1 MSTPHAS
8 AKPEPCVLVIFGA
21 SGDLTHRK
29 LIPSLYELELDGRL
43 PEGLCVLGVSRT
55 ELSDNEWRDQLEPW
69 TRRHAHDFD
78 EEAWRS
84 FAGRLHYLPA
94 DATREDAY
102 PVLIRRIAELGR
114 EHGISHGDPKLAAAS
129 PWAQMP
135 NMLFYLS
142 VAPRLIAPIIQ
153 RIGDAGLVF
162 QGQRWCAI
170 NGASMP
176 WQRLIM
182 EKPIGSDLRSAEEL
196 IRAVGRV
203 FEEESVYRI
212 DHYLG
217 KELVRNI
224 LVMRFANTIF
234 EPLWNNQ
241 YVDHI
246 QVTAAETVGVGRRAG
261 NYYDGVGAMRDMIQ
275 SHLLQVLALIAM
287 EPPVSHTPHALRREK
302 IKLLE
307 SAREVDPERAHE
319 HAVLGYY
326 TASDDASDAD
336 AGAGYRELEG
346 VKPERRTETFA
357 AMRLHFD
364 NWRWAGVPF
373 YVRTGK
379 KMARKLT
386 EVVVQF
392 RHPPA
397 QIFHDAEPFISGGR
411 PPANRVVIN
420 IAPDEGISLRF
431 EAKVPGHAFH
441 IRSVKADFDFKTYF
455 KSETP
460 ESYGPLLLDAL
471 RGDQT
476 NFMHRDEVLGTWRIL
491 EPFIRSD
498 QLRKRIQDYT
508 PGAWGP
514 AASDDMLALD
524 GRRWHNPTPHETR

>member
-1 MSTPHAS
+1 MAS
-8 AKPEPCVLVIFGA
+8 PNANARPDPCVLVIFGA

-29 LIPSLYELELDGRL
+29 LIPALYELELDGRL
-43 PEGLCVLGVSRT
+43 PKGFCVLGVSRT
-55 ELSDNEWRDQLEPW
+55 EFSDEKWRDELEPW
-69 TRRHAHDFD
+69 AKKHARDFD
-78 EEAWRS
+78 ESSWAG
-84 FAGRLHYLPA
+84 FAKRIHYLPA
-94 DATREDAY
+94 DATQDDAY
-102 PVLIRRIAELGR
+102 PVLIKRIAELGR
-114 EHGISHGDPKLAAAS
+114 EHEITHGDAKLADAS

-135 NMLFYLS
+135 NVLFYLS
-142 VAPRLIAPIIQ
+142 VSPKLIAPIIQ
-153 RIGDAGLVF
+153 RIGDAGLVY
-162 QGQRWCAI
+162 QGQRWCAV

-182 EKPIGSDLRSAEEL
+182 EKPIGSDLRTAEEL

-234 EPLWNNQ
+234 EPLWNNR

-246 QVTAAETVGVGRRAG
+246 QVTAAETVGVGKRAG
-261 NYYDGVGAMRDMIQ
+261 GFYDAVGAMRDMIQ
-275 SHLLQVLALIAM
+275 SHLLQVLALVAM
-287 EPPVSHTPHALRREK
+287 EPPVSHSPHAIRREK

-307 SAREVDPERAHE
+307 SVRVINPDRAHE
-319 HAVLGYY
+319 DAVLGYY
-326 TASDDASDAD
+326 TASGDEKDAD
-336 AGAGYRELEG
+336 AGHAYRELEG
-346 VKPERRTETFA
+346 VKTERGTETFA
-357 AMRLHFD
+357 SMCLHFD

-392 RHPPA
+392 KNPPA
-397 QIFHDAEPFISGGR
+397 QIFKDAEPFASGGM
-411 PPANRVVIN
+411 PPANRVIVN

-441 IRSVKADFDFKTYF
+441 IKSVKADFDFKTYF
-455 KSETP
+455 DSETP

-476 NFMHRDEVLGTWRIL
+476 NFMHRDEVLGTWRII
-491 EPFIRSD
+491 EPFIKSD
-498 QLRKRIQDYT
+498 QLRKRIQDYK
-508 PGAWGP
+508 PGTWGP

-524 GRRWHNPTPHETR
+524 GRRWHNPTPQETR